1 MREQAPSLTGRLLA
15 GAQLTGLAAV
25 WLVAL
30 VPAAAVAGGVAL
42 VSALKGSKAAL

>member
-1 MREQAPSLTGRLLA
+1 VITMQSQAPNLARRILA

-30 VPAAAVAGGVAL
+30 VPAAAVAGGIAL
-42 VSALKGSKAAL
+42 VSAFKGPK